1 MSLFIN
7 ADDFGL
13 SDGANRRILDAFD
26 KQVLHGASL
35 LPNGSAFDS
44 AVREY
49 RKRPGFV
56 LSVHLNLVE
65 GKPVSSPQDIPLLLD
80 AKGYLNCSFGKL
92 IALYV
97 FSTSKRRKAL
107 LEQLAIEMRAQVAKI
122 KAVLHPKAPLRV
134 DSHTHT
140 HMLPFVFRTLAE
152 LTKAM
157 DISYI
162 RVPNEQF
169 FFFTGHVSFWKVY
182 FGTGLIKL
190 FLLKYLSGGAA
201 KTCRGLGI
209 KTCDHFVG
217 VLFTGSMTLGVTKA
231 ALKKIS
237 PLLHTEV
244 LFHPGRPDD
253 HEKLMWKGRERYLSY
268 YYNDWRI
275 REFDT
280 LLSPEFKA
288 FLISRGTDERIS
300 RSG

>member
-1 MSLFIN
+1 MALFIN

-35 LPNGSAFDS
+35 LPNGSAFDA

-56 LSVHLNLVE
+56 LSVHLNLIE
-65 GKPVSSPQDIPLLLD
+65 GRPLSNPKDVPLLLD

-92 IALYV
+92 ITLYL
-97 FSTSKRRKAL
+97 FATRKRRKAL
-107 LEQLAIEMRAQVAKI
+107 LEQIGIEIRAQLAKV
-122 KAVLHPKAPLRV
+122 KAILHPKAPLRV

-140 HMLPFVFRTLAE
+140 HMLPFVFRTLAG
-152 LTKAM
+152 LAKTM

-190 FLLKYLSGGAA
+190 FLLKYLSGGSGQNLPQP
-201 KTCRGLGI
+201 RHQNMRPLRR
-209 KTCDHFVG
+209 
-217 VLFTGSMTLGVTKA
+217 
-231 ALKKIS
+231 S
-237 PLLHTEV
+237 PLHWLHNARSRQ
-244 LFHPGRPDD
+244 GRTQKNFAPSSHGSAFSPWAARRPRKADV
-253 HEKLMWKGRERYLSY
+253 ERT
-268 YYNDWRI
+268 RTI
-275 REFDT
+275 P
-280 LLSPEFKA
+280 LLLLQRLARK
-288 FLISRGTDERIS
+288 RV
-300 RSG
+300 